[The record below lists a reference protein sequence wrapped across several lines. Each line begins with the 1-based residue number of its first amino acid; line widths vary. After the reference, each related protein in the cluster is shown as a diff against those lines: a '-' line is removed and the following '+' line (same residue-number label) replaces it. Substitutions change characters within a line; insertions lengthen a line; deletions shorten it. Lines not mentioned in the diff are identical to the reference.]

1 MVPAMTLLGIGDEP
15 AILRGYGP
23 IDPVTAARLTADA
36 TSWRRILTDP
46 ITGRILQL
54 SPTDY
59 RPTQEMRDHATL
71 VHPYCVFGGCADD
84 SVGAD
89 IDHTRDFDSGGL
101 TEDENLAPLSPTH
114 HRVKHH
120 TRWQI
125 EQGEDNTLIWTSPAG
140 LVYVFEPQGMMRA
153 APRALID
160 AIEKTTSTEVKTEE
174 PCPF

>member
-1 MVPAMTLLGIGDEP
+1 MAPH
-15 AILRGYGP
+15 
-23 IDPVTAARLTADA
+23 ARLTADA

-46 ITGRILQL
+46 ITGRILRL

-59 RPTQEMRDHATL
+59 RPTTEMRDHATL

-89 IDHTRDFDSGGL
+89 IDHTRDFGDGGP
-101 TEDENLAPLSPTH
+101 TRDDNLAPLAPTH

-125 EQGEDNTLIWTSPAG
+125 EQSDGTLIWASPAG
-140 LVYVFEPQGMMRA
+140 LVYRFEPQGMLQPAPKPLLETIADTTA
-153 APRALID
+153 AQA
-160 AIEKTTSTEVKTEE
+160 TSEQ